1 MSKAPAKTR
10 KCPIC
15 KKSAGD
21 EHAPFC
27 SKACKD
33 KDLLNWLDNGYSMPG
48 DPAHIPTEDLD

>member
-1 MSKAPAKTR
+1 MTKSQNSAR

-15 KKSAGD
+15 KKIASG

-33 KDLLNWLDNGYSMPG
+33 KDLLNWLDDGYSVPG
-48 DPAHIPTEDLD
+48 EPAHIPTDELD